1 MVVHQEQIKSRKGAD
16 KETDLLDLLIY
27 LAVTVAGYFIGARLK
42 KQNKSWKW
50 VGKLQTLVIVVLVF
64 LMGSRIGASE
74 EIVSSLGTIGLISF
88 VFTIIIMIFTVI
100 AFTLVRRVMGFDRY
114 GKRGAAKAAAQAK
127 AANSADASGAE
138 GVEGAGG
145 TDGEAAKPRLNSLTI
160 IMVVFVAVGIAAG
173 YLVLPDGFIAVTGT
187 LLMITLCTLLVL
199 VGIDI
204 GTEGTLAA
212 NFKSA
217 GWRVV
222 VFPFVSIGT
231 MLLGCVIASL
241 FLPFSVQDSVC
252 IGSGLGWYSLAS
264 AMLVDYS
271 AKISA
276 ISFMH
281 NVIREVVGILFIPT
295 CAKHLGYI
303 ECYCL
308 PGASSMDVCLPLV
321 EKATDST
328 IAVYSFVNGV
338 VLSAAVPVLVSI
350 FMSL

>member
-1 MVVHQEQIKSRKGAD
+1 L
-16 KETDLLDLLIY
+16 TDLLLY
-27 LAVTVAGYFIGARLK
+27 LAVTIAGYFIGAGLK
-42 KQNKSWKW
+42 KSNRTWTW
-50 VGKLQTLVIVVLVF
+50 VGPLQTLVIVLLVF

-74 EIVSSLGTIGLISF
+74 EIVSSLGTIGLVSF
-88 VFTIIIMIFTVI
+88 LFTIVVMAMTVL
-100 AFTLVRRVMGFDRY
+100 AFTAARRLMGFDRY
-114 GKRGAAKAAAQAK
+114 GRRGRPAAGEDP
-127 AANSADASGAE
+127 ADGNA
-138 GVEGAGG
+138 VE
-145 TDGEAAKPRLNSLTI
+145 DEAAPAAPRLNSLTLI
-160 IMVVFVAVGIAAG
+160 IVVFVAVGIAAG
-173 YLVLPDGFIAVTGT
+173 YLVLPDGFIAATGT
-187 LLMITLCTLLVL
+187 MLTATLCMLLVL

-204 GTEGTLAA
+204 GTEGTLGR

-222 VFPFVSIGT
+222 VFPFVSIGA
-231 MLLGCVIASL
+231 MLLGSVIASL
-241 FLPFSVQDSVC
+241 FLPFGAQDGLC

-271 AKISA
+271 AKVSA

-281 NVIREVVGILFIPT
+281 NVIREVIGILFIPV
-295 CAKHLGYI
+295 CARRLGHI

-321 EKATDST
+321 EKATDSS

-350 FMSL
+350 FMGL

>member
-1 MVVHQEQIKSRKGAD
+1 MI
-16 KETDLLDLLIY
+16 TLLLY

-42 KQNKSWKW
+42 KQNKTWKW
-50 VGKLQTLVIVVLVF
+50 VGDLQTLVIVVLVF

-88 VFTIIIMIFTVI
+88 MFTIIIMLATVVAFTV
-100 AFTLVRRVMGFDRY
+100 VRRIMGFDRY
-114 GKRGAAKAAAQAK
+114 GKRGAAR
-127 AANSADASGAE
+127 
-138 GVEGAGG
+138 
-145 TDGEAAKPRLNSLTI
+145 EAAEANAKTSAAEDAPTPKMNSLTL

-173 YLVLPDGFIAVTGT
+173 YLFLPDGFIAMTGT
-187 LLMITLCTLLVL
+187 LLTITLCALLVL

-204 GTEGTLAA
+204 GTEGTLGT

-222 VFPFVSIGT
+222 VFPFVSIGA

-241 FLPFSVQDSVC
+241 FLPFSLQDSLC
-252 IGSGLGWYSLAS
+252 IGSGLGWYSLAA

-271 AKISA
+271 AKVSA
-276 ISFMH
+276 ICFMH
-281 NVIREVVGILFIPT
+281 CVIREVIGILLIPV
-295 CAKHLGYI
+295 CARHLGYI

-338 VLSAAVPVLVSI
+338 ILSASVAVLVSI
-350 FMSL
+350 FMSI

>member
-1 MVVHQEQIKSRKGAD
+1 MLSTVV
-16 KETDLLDLLIY
+16 
-27 LAVTVAGYFIGARLK
+27 
-42 KQNKSWKW
+42 
-50 VGKLQTLVIVVLVF
+50 
-64 LMGSRIGASE
+64 
-74 EIVSSLGTIGLISF
+74 
-88 VFTIIIMIFTVI
+88 
-100 AFTLVRRVMGFDRY
+100 AFTLVRRAMGFDRY
-114 GKRGAAKAAAQAK
+114 GKRGAAKATGGDVDAK
-127 AANSADASGAE
+127 ATE
-138 GVEGAGG
+138 
-145 TDGEAAKPRLNSLTI
+145 GEAAKPRLNSLTLI
-160 IMVVFVAVGIAAG
+160 IVVFVAVGIAAG
-173 YLVLPDGFIAVTGT
+173 YLFLPDGFIAVTGT
-187 LLMITLCTLLVL
+187 LLTITLCMLLVL

-222 VFPFVSIGT
+222 VFPFVSIGA

-241 FLPFSVQDSVC
+241 FLPFSVQDSAC

-321 EKATDST
+321 EKADSEAT
-328 IAVYSFVNGV
+328 VEACTLSKSRAIAARTGN
-338 VLSAAVPVLVSI
+338 
-350 FMSL
+350 

>member
-1 MVVHQEQIKSRKGAD
+1 MVVRQNRRTQLI
-16 KETDLLDLLIY
+16 TLLLY

-42 KQNKSWKW
+42 KQNKTWKW
-50 VGKLQTLVIVVLVF
+50 VGDLQTLVIIVLVF

-88 VFTIIIMIFTVI
+88 VFTIIIMLTTVAAFTV
-100 AFTLVRRVMGFDRY
+100 VRRLMGFDRY
-114 GKRGAAKAAAQAK
+114 GKRGTARETGAKATALDES
-127 AANSADASGAE
+127 SAE
-138 GVEGAGG
+138 
-145 TDGEAAKPRLNSLTI
+145 EAPAPKLNSLTL

-173 YLVLPDGFIAVTGT
+173 YLFLPDGFIAMTGT
-187 LLMITLCTLLVL
+187 LLTITLCALLVL

-204 GTEGTLAA
+204 GTEGTLGA

-222 VFPFVSIGT
+222 VFPFVSIGA

-241 FLPFSVQDSVC
+241 FLPFSLQDSLC
-252 IGSGLGWYSLAS
+252 IGSGLGWYSLAA

-271 AKISA
+271 AKVSA
-276 ISFMH
+276 LCFMH
-281 NVIREVVGILFIPT
+281 CVIREVVGILLIPV
-295 CAKHLGYI
+295 CAKRLGYI

-338 VLSAAVPVLVSI
+338 ILSASVAVLVSI
-350 FMSL
+350 FMNI

>member
-1 MVVHQEQIKSRKGAD
+1 M
-16 KETDLLDLLIY
+16 TYLLLY
-27 LAVTVAGYFIGARLK
+27 LAVTIAGYFIGARLK
-42 KQNKSWKW
+42 KQNKTWKW
-50 VGKLQTLVIVVLVF
+50 VGDLQTLVIIVLVF

-74 EIVSSLGTIGLISF
+74 EIVSSLGTIGVVSF
-88 VFTIIIMIFTVI
+88 VFTIIVMFVTVL
-100 AFTLVRRVMGFDRY
+100 AFTIARRVMGFDRY
-114 GKRGAAKAAAQAK
+114 GRRGAAGKEQAR
-127 AANSADASGAE
+127 GAE
-138 GVEGAGG
+138 ESAAE
-145 TDGEAAKPRLNSLTI
+145 TGEAAKPKLNSLTLI
-160 IMVVFVAVGIAAG
+160 IVIFVAVGIASG
-173 YLVLPDGFIAVTGT
+173 YLFLPDGFIAITGT
-187 LLMITLCTLLVL
+187 LLTITLCMLLVL

-204 GTEGTLAA
+204 GTEGTLAK

-222 VFPFVSIGT
+222 VFPFVSIGA
-231 MLLGCVIASL
+231 MILGSVIAAL
-241 FLPFSVQDSVC
+241 VLPFGVQDGIC

-264 AMLVDYS
+264 AMLVEYS
-271 AKISA
+271 LQVSA

-281 NVIREVVGILFIPT
+281 NVIREVIGIMLIPV
-295 CAKHLGYI
+295 CAKRLGYI

-321 EKATDST
+321 EKATDSS

>member
-1 MVVHQEQIKSRKGAD
+1 M
-16 KETDLLDLLIY
+16 LDLLIY

-74 EIVSSLGTIGLISF
+74 EIVASLGTIGLISF
-88 VFTIIIMIFTVI
+88 VFTIIIMIITVA

-114 GKRGAAKAAAQAK
+114 GKRGAAKAAAYAK
-127 AANSADASGAE
+127 AADAVGAKGE
-138 GVEGAGG
+138 GSTEGMEGKENA
-145 TDGEAAKPRLNSLTI
+145 DGEAAKPRLNSLTI

-173 YLVLPDGFIAVTGT
+173 YLILPDGFIAVTGT

-222 VFPFVSIGT
+222 VFPFVSIGA

-241 FLPFSVQDSVC
+241 FLPFSVQDSAC

>member
-1 MVVHQEQIKSRKGAD
+1 M
-16 KETDLLDLLIY
+16 LDLLIY

-42 KQNKSWKW
+42 KQNKTWNW
-50 VGKLQTLVIVVLVF
+50 VGRLQTLVIILLVF

-74 EIVSSLGTIGLISF
+74 EIVASLGTIGLISF
-88 VFTIIIMIFTVI
+88 VFTILIMIVTVLAFTV
-100 AFTLVRRVMGFDRY
+100 VRRILGFDRY
-114 GKRGAAKAAAQAK
+114 GRRGAARQAS
-127 AANSADASGAE
+127 AADASGKSSAADKAGAVDATGAVDAAGAE
-138 GVEGAGG
+138 GE
-145 TDGEAAKPRLNSLTI
+145 TAKPRLNSLTI
-160 IMVVFVAVGIAAG
+160 IMVIFVAVGIAAG
-173 YLVLPDGFIAVTGT
+173 YLILPDGFIAVTGT
-187 LLMITLCTLLVL
+187 LLMITLCMLLVL

-204 GTEGTLAA
+204 GTEGTLLV

-222 VFPFVSIGT
+222 VFPFVSIGA
-231 MLLGCVIASL
+231 MLLGSVIAAL

-281 NVIREVVGILFIPT
+281 NVIREIVGILFIPT

-303 ECYCL
+303 ECYSL

-321 EKATDST
+321 EKAADST

>member
-1 MVVHQEQIKSRKGAD
+1 MVVRQNRRTQLI
-16 KETDLLDLLIY
+16 TLLLY
-27 LAVTVAGYFIGARLK
+27 LAVTIVGYFIGARLK
-42 KQNKSWKW
+42 KQNKTWKW
-50 VGKLQTLVIVVLVF
+50 VGDLQTLVIIVLVF

-88 VFTIIIMIFTVI
+88 VFTIIIMLVTVVAFTV
-100 AFTLVRRVMGFDRY
+100 VRRIMGFDRY
-114 GKRGAAKAAAQAK
+114 GKRGTAQAT
-127 AANSADASGAE
+127 SAKTTALGGASAE
-138 GVEGAGG
+138 
-145 TDGEAAKPRLNSLTI
+145 EAPAPKLNSLTL

-173 YLVLPDGFIAVTGT
+173 YLFLPDGFIAATGT
-187 LLMITLCTLLVL
+187 LLTITLCALLVL

-204 GTEGTLAA
+204 GTEGTLAT

-222 VFPFVSIGT
+222 VFPFVSIGA

-241 FLPFSVQDSVC
+241 FLPFSLQDSLC
-252 IGSGLGWYSLAS
+252 IGSGLGWYSLAA
-264 AMLVDYS
+264 AMLVDFS
-271 AKISA
+271 AKVSA
-276 ISFMH
+276 LCFMH
-281 NVIREVVGILFIPT
+281 CVIREVVGILLIPV
-295 CAKHLGYI
+295 CAKRLGYI

-338 VLSAAVPVLVSI
+338 VLSASVAVLVSI

>member
-1 MVVHQEQIKSRKGAD
+1 M
-16 KETDLLDLLIY
+16 
-27 LAVTVAGYFIGARLK
+27 TVAGYFIGARLK

-74 EIVSSLGTIGLISF
+74 EIVASLGTIGLISF
-88 VFTIIIMIFTVI
+88 VFTIIVMIITVA
-100 AFTLVRRVMGFDRY
+100 AFTLVRRVMGFDRF
-114 GKRGAAKAAAQAK
+114 GKRGAAKAAAPAK
-127 AANSADASGAE
+127 AESAGDADGMESARNANGE
-138 GVEGAGG
+138 G
-145 TDGEAAKPRLNSLTI
+145 AKPRLNSLTI

-204 GTEGTLAA
+204 GTEGTLAT

-222 VFPFVSIGT
+222 VFPFVSIGA
-231 MLLGCVIASL
+231 MLLGCVLASL
-241 FLPFSVQDSVC
+241 FLPFSVQDSAC

>member
-1 MVVHQEQIKSRKGAD
+1 M
-16 KETDLLDLLIY
+16 TYLLLY

-50 VGKLQTLVIVVLVF
+50 VGDLQTLVIIILVF

-88 VFTIIIMIFTVI
+88 
-100 AFTLVRRVMGFDRY
+100 AFTLIVMFVTVLAFTIVRRIMGFDRY
-114 GKRGAAKAAAQAK
+114 GRRGEARKAAAEAGSGGAAKPK
-127 AANSADASGAE
+127 
-138 GVEGAGG
+138 
-145 TDGEAAKPRLNSLTI
+145 LNSLTLI
-160 IMVVFVAVGIAAG
+160 IVVFVAVGIAAG
-173 YLVLPDGFIAVTGT
+173 YLFLPDGFIAQVGN
-187 LLMITLCTLLVL
+187 LLTITLCMLLVL

-204 GTEGTLAA
+204 GTEGTLAQ

-222 VFPFVSIGT
+222 VFPFVSIGAM
-231 MLLGCVIASL
+231 MLGSVIASL
-241 FLPFSVQDSVC
+241 FLPFGAQDGLC

-271 AKISA
+271 LQVSA

-281 NVIREVVGILFIPT
+281 NVIREVIGILLIPV
-295 CAKHLGYI
+295 CARHLGYI

-321 EKATDST
+321 EKATDSS

-350 FMSL
+350 FMSI

>member
-1 MVVHQEQIKSRKGAD
+1 MVVREKPLTAVDRRI
-16 KETDLLDLLIY
+16 DLTDLLIY

-42 KQNKSWKW
+42 KQNKTWKW
-50 VGKLQTLVIVVLVF
+50 VGGLQTLVIIVLVF

-74 EIVSSLGTIGLISF
+74 EIVSSLGTIGLVSF
-88 VFTIIIMIFTVI
+88 IFTIVIMLVTVI
-100 AFTLVRRVMGFDRY
+100 AFTLVRRLMGFDRY
-114 GKRGAAKAAAQAK
+114 GKRGAARKT
-127 AANSADASGAE
+127 AE
-138 GVEGAGG
+138 
-145 TDGEAAKPRLNSLTI
+145 EAAEDGPSAPKLNSLTL

-173 YLVLPDGFIAVTGT
+173 YLFLPEGFIAVTGT
-187 LLMITLCTLLVL
+187 LLTITLCALLVL

-204 GTEGTLAA
+204 GTEGTLVT

-222 VFPFVSIGT
+222 VFPFVSIGA
-231 MLLGCVIASL
+231 MMLGCVIASL
-241 FLPFSVQDSVC
+241 FLPFSLQDSLC
-252 IGSGLGWYSLAS
+252 IGSGLGWYSLAA

-271 AKISA
+271 AKVSA
-276 ISFMH
+276 LCFMH
-281 NVIREVVGILFIPT
+281 CVIREVVGILLIPV
-295 CAKHLGYI
+295 CAKRLGYI

-338 VLSAAVPVLVSI
+338 ILSASVAVLVSI
-350 FMSL
+350 FMSI

>member
-1 MVVHQEQIKSRKGAD
+1 MVVRQNRRTQLI
-16 KETDLLDLLIY
+16 TVLLY
-27 LAVTVAGYFIGARLK
+27 LAVTIVGYFIGARLK
-42 KQNKSWKW
+42 KQNKTWKW
-50 VGKLQTLVIVVLVF
+50 VGDLQTLVIIVLVF

-88 VFTIIIMIFTVI
+88 VFTIIIMLTTVAAFTV
-100 AFTLVRRVMGFDRY
+100 VRRIMGFDRY
-114 GKRGAAKAAAQAK
+114 GKRGTALETGAKATALDES
-127 AANSADASGAE
+127 SAE
-138 GVEGAGG
+138 
-145 TDGEAAKPRLNSLTI
+145 EAPTPKLNSLTL

-173 YLVLPDGFIAVTGT
+173 YLFLPDGFIAMTGT
-187 LLMITLCTLLVL
+187 LLTITLCALLVL

-204 GTEGTLAA
+204 GTEGTLGA

-222 VFPFVSIGT
+222 VFPFVSIGA

-241 FLPFSVQDSVC
+241 FLPFSLQDSLC
-252 IGSGLGWYSLAS
+252 IGSGLGWYSLAA

-271 AKISA
+271 AKVSA
-276 ISFMH
+276 LCFMH
-281 NVIREVVGILFIPT
+281 CVIREVVGILLIPV
-295 CAKHLGYI
+295 CAKRLGYI

-338 VLSAAVPVLVSI
+338 ILSASVAVLVSI
-350 FMSL
+350 FMNI

>member
-1 MVVHQEQIKSRKGAD
+1 M
-16 KETDLLDLLIY
+16 LDLLIY

-64 LMGSRIGASE
+64 LMVSRIGASE
-74 EIVSSLGTIGLISF
+74 EIVASLGTIGLISF

-114 GKRGAAKAAAQAK
+114 GKRGAAKAAAYAK
-127 AANSADASGAE
+127 AADAVGAKGE
-138 GVEGAGG
+138 GSTEGMEGEENA
-145 TDGEAAKPRLNSLTI
+145 DGEAAKPRLNSLTI

-204 GTEGTLAA
+204 GTEGTLAT

-222 VFPFVSIGT
+222 VFPFVSIGA

-241 FLPFSVQDSVC
+241 FLPFSVQDSAC

-295 CAKHLGYI
+295 CAKRLGYI